1 MSKDIR
7 LSKAQLS
14 KTTQLGAFPGNM
26 MCNLSKKAIIDLAI
40 LLAKDV
46 WPELASKVTS
56 SILDKLEKKVKWER
70 SSRNRN
76 RIHFIHCKDIDDV
89 TKIVKLLENAGCG
102 FYIDQCYN
110 WKRSHESRKT
120 TRWIS
125 VIIDNNFTYESFG
138 TRRQKSSKRI

>member
-1 MSKDIR
+1 MSTDIK

-26 MCNLSKKAIIDLAI
+26 MRNLSKKAIIDLAI

-46 WPELASKVTS
+46 WPKLASKV
-56 SILDKLEKKVKWER
+56 KWVRISR
-70 SSRNRN
+70 SRN

-89 TKIVKLLENAGCG
+89 TKIVNLLENAGCG

-110 WKRSHESRKT
+110 WKRSHENRKR

-125 VIIDNNFTYESFG
+125 VIIGINFTYESFE

>member
-1 MSKDIR
+1 M
-7 LSKAQLS
+7 
-14 KTTQLGAFPGNM
+14 GAFPGNM
-26 MCNLSKKAIIDLAI
+26 MRNLSKKAIIDLAI

-110 WKRSHESRKT
+110 W
-120 TRWIS
+120 
-125 VIIDNNFTYESFG
+125 
-138 TRRQKSSKRI
+138 